1 MRRPLSGAVIAA
13 LLILFVVSGLMAGA
27 LTRLVIT
34 SPSIILVGRGA
45 PSPTPRTSVASPT
58 ATQAPSQVT
67 GQFILNISVTPKS
80 AAPGQTMQVVVVA
93 TRDDGQTPVA
103 GLLCSLQADSHFGP
117 PLLTQWPSPVTTD
130 ATGRAAWTLTVP
142 NSAPGTYTI
151 GDYAKGIGWSYR
163 GYIAVI
169 IT

>member
-13 LLILFVVSGLMAGA
+13 LLILFAASGLMAGA
-27 LTRLVIT
+27 LTRLVVT

-45 PSPTPRTSVASPT
+45 PSPTPGASVPSPT
-58 ATQAPSQVT
+58 ATQAPSQVS
-67 GQFILNISVTPKS
+67 GQFILNISVTPKN

-93 TRDDGQTPVA
+93 TRNDGTPVA
-103 GLLCSLQADSHFGP
+103 GLLCSLQTDSYFGP
-117 PLLTQWPSPVTTD
+117 SLLTQWPAPVVSD
-130 ATGRAAWTLTVP
+130 ASGQATWTLTVP

-151 GDYAKGIGWSYR
+151 GDYAKGVTWSYR
-163 GYIAVI
+163 GHVAVS